1 MSGHST
7 PVTILIPTASD
18 DEPLTIESIPDEYP
32 VRVER
37 EGSLNEARNRG
48 VSACQTPYVII
59 MDDDLRFPPSVL
71 TRIKDRLDEETL
83 VGVHDWD
90 FGWVAG
96 RVMAFHRNLW
106 AVVGG
111 FDERL
116 GSHMGDTEFAIS
128 ARLCGYETDRLPR
141 EVVEHEPH
149 DRSISAWDRIWRL
162 GYLSVK
168 YPRAAPRLISGVV
181 R

>member
-1 MSGHST
+1 MNT
-7 PVTILIPTASD
+7 TLIIPTTGKD
-18 DEPLTIESIPDEYP
+18 DPLTLDSIPERYP

-48 VSACQTPYVII
+48 VRRAETPYVII
-59 MDDDLRFPPSVL
+59 MDDDLRFPPGVL
-71 TRIKDRLDEETL
+71 DRIQHRLDEDTL

-96 RVMAFHRNLW
+96 RVMAFHRDLW
-106 AVVGG
+106 SSVGG

-128 ARLCGYETDRLPR
+128 ARLSGFDLDQLPR

-149 DRSISAWDRIWRL
+149 ARTITTWDRVWRL
-162 GYLSVK
+162 GYLSWK
-168 YPRAAPRLISGVV
+168 HPRAARRLVSGVV
-181 R
+181 A